1 MTSIFDKLDIAPNTG
16 VALAPDPRVD
26 PRIISTLRG
35 RNLRQRSV
43 FHRMEID
50 LEADADR
57 PLIPGI
63 RPTSRRRDD
72 SALDALRPS
81 IRDAIADIMATDP
94 ALRTRLERG
103 EAVAQ
108 AQIADPVIRRLVSQ
122 RQRFEA
128 PDFITVFEEEVEKQV
143 VEPTVGEKIADIGT
157 TLIRVG
163 LSMAATTESGVA
175 SVAEAVSKIPF
186 LPHAK
191 LYKFLS
197 EGGDL
202 FSRDMMRIIQRHAQ
216 GDPRLEEDFL
226 WRTLPE
232 SVGSFGGFILITAG
246 ATALGGPGAG
256 VATAASMATTM
267 GVGESRQRRQ
277 LAIQSGA
284 LNPNEGQ
291 LAELNGALP
300 GIIQVLPVFRALRLM
315 GPKASLVLRRGI
327 RQYATDGIETALEE
341 ALVETLGEL
350 GQDAIEKWN
359 FNPDKVIGETAIETA
374 KASGAGGFVVGL
386 ATSAIRGVRL
396 GRYRKPPDGG
406 NGFKTEDA
414 RRIMADALA
423 LEESARQH
431 IDEAATDD
439 RPAQRQA
446 LDLLRVNVTNLEFV
460 KQGRQKIV
468 ADLMERFGLSKRKA
482 SRMYIRVKAAYE
494 MVKLA
499 ESAAQPAGV
508 LRQAQVM
515 VNEALTEPTD
525 PATPQTVDQS
535 IPPERNT
542 FAQSVRQDL
551 YREFRNELTELDIV
565 EEPLGATLPRGVP
578 ARFLVGEGGETLP
591 IPLSPFPV
599 TDPAEIRQLGLQE
612 HRESIAFRDFRLM
625 DLFEANTLAEL
636 LQEAN
641 PDVAVAV
648 FRAGEGDWRVFFKQ
662 AEVATL
668 FEQEPDRGQE
678 GEQAGPE
685 APGGPEGPSPAPGAA
700 PGPPPAPP
708 GGPGVAGGAVAGP
721 VGAAAQ
727 GVAGRVQDAAA
738 VAGGRREAP
747 GPGQEP
753 AGRRRRERIA
763 PPPVAPA
770 VANVAVKFA
779 NIRAL
784 VEDAGRE
791 FPSAIDTVEQR
802 LQTVDV
808 SGEPSAIDFFALHPD
823 ALDGLSAV
831 DKLRVR
837 NQFPITEDADAIAD
851 VVGAALYEQAVQE
864 ALTAGSVRDNLH
876 RIADIVLSNP
886 QSQDQNQVLAA
897 LIFRDR
903 AAVDTVQRQLGRDH
917 YRSDQIPVGATF
929 ELFGVPFEIAEHD
942 GIRALL
948 HTESGI
954 AIVLKDVS
962 ILIPIDRGTLEI
974 TRAARTVEG
983 GQPGLLGEQFAG
995 AITGRQTELPLP
1007 IPSPVELEVEAD
1019 AERARRRL
1027 EADESGNLFPQD
1039 VANPVPFDDALET
1052 APDGLEFTGTA
1063 MPEGDI
1069 RADLLQKFQEEPA
1082 EALLFAEAMGIKNAD
1097 QKSSA
1102 EIIDEFWATK
1112 EETLKDDDGPA
1123 DVIPQM
1129 LYSGIPI
1136 PDYLPAMVVKGTG
1149 EFAKPV
1155 ISIAFVDLVDR
1166 LRRVSDDPLIQQ
1178 AAEAAR
1184 LATLDAKGFIGEL
1197 SALLD
1202 PVLRMT
1208 GKHALTEEGKA
1219 TQRIQQ
1225 IQWDDNGEGGVSL
1238 FHLALEDKLPP
1249 GVTLS
1254 ETEQKIIELGKQVI
1268 ALGGQLHE
1276 REGTMRFN
1284 HRTQEWEPFQQIG
1297 RAVAPRISTLELL
1310 DLVAQGEGERFGL
1323 LVRLIAENPDNRALL
1338 LQRIE
1343 SKAGATRDD
1352 AGKVLVVESTPE
1364 EEVRRILL
1372 EQRDEMMGASREPS
1386 AFRRINAE
1394 FARIWPYF
1402 PTMVH
1407 DPSTGARVQLI
1418 ENNPFH
1424 YFERYANL
1432 TAGRLAYIRHFGQE
1446 LEKPSL
1452 VNQLVDVVQNKRGG
1466 SDEVIAVTRAL
1477 HGLPVERTFW
1487 TQPGSAPHQFGIG
1500 LRHASSLL
1508 KAGALSMTWPQNLF
1522 EPLGRILGL
1531 AGGPMKRDF
1540 WVALG
1545 NLYGRADERRA
1556 ATLSALRGLGA
1567 VDHWIRNLSI
1577 DPNRPGET
1585 SVRMLRE
1592 IPTVLVRVFWKE
1604 QSRLAATIGLAK
1616 GERMAAG
1623 RGGESDVQ
1631 DVMSMLGFDRPTAE
1645 AMARGDGTPEQYL
1658 MIARRAGAYT
1668 TNQPMV
1674 KAEQSRLEH
1683 SRIFRLMFAFTTYGF
1698 MGVRWMASNLRTT
1711 MPIMRDLWRNP
1722 KSKTAWNRA
1731 RVNVTKI
1738 STQTMGL
1745 TTAGAGSYF
1754 LIALATG
1761 GLHGLKLAWNEAK
1774 EHPAKFLLDSFLYT
1788 MFAGPFGAVM
1798 RLTQNQ
1804 SRNRFEA
1811 LIRITWPGAIAVEIT
1826 DMLASSGR
1834 YRDREFWGRDG
1845 KLMRFTDRFVPIN
1858 RMFWQGLAVVG
1869 IGSDEQKM
1877 RTTIMAYW
1885 RARQEIAPVV
1895 RSQRGEPQ
1903 VAALKEQFEKD
1914 RKFRIQMR
1922 LAYDAM
1928 LRGDNP
1934 QEFINAAFEVDLTK
1948 TRGDIARAIR
1958 QRRLL
1963 TGKFADQ
1970 SSIEFQ
1976 ALRSRL
1982 GDDGI
1987 LILRQHDQL
1996 LEAVAQSINPSGGA
2010 VRFRPVPER
2019 TLNGLAGRY

>member
-1 MTSIFDKLDIAPNTG
+1 M
-16 VALAPDPRVD
+16 
-26 PRIISTLRG
+26 
-35 RNLRQRSV
+35 
-43 FHRMEID
+43 
-50 LEADADR
+50 
-57 PLIPGI
+57 
-63 RPTSRRRDD
+63 
-72 SALDALRPS
+72 
-81 IRDAIADIMATDP
+81 RDAIADIMATDP
-94 ALRTRLERG
+94 SMRTRLERG
-103 EAVAQ
+103 DAMAQ
-108 AQIADPVIRRLVSQ
+108 AQIADPVIRRLVSERHQ
-122 RQRFEA
+122 FEA
-128 PDFITVFEEEVEKQV
+128 PDFIAVFKEEVAKRIAQ
-143 VEPTVGEKIADIGT
+143 PTAGEKIADIGT
-157 TLIRVG
+157 TMARVG

-175 SVAEAVSKIPF
+175 SILEAASKLKF
-186 LPHAK
+186 LPQAK
-191 LYKFLS
+191 LYEFLS
-197 EGGDL
+197 EGADL

-226 WRTLPE
+226 WRQLPE
-232 SVGSFGGFILITAG
+232 AIGSFGGFMLITAG
-246 ATALGGPGAG
+246 ATALGSPAAG
-256 VATAASMATTM
+256 IATATSMATTM
-267 GVGESRQRRQ
+267 GIGESRQRRQ

-284 LNPNEGQ
+284 LSATEGQ

-300 GIIQVLPVFRALRLM
+300 GIIQVLPVMRALRLM

-350 GQDAIEKWN
+350 GQDVIEKWN
-359 FNPDKVIGETAIETA
+359 FNPDKVIGETAIQTA
-374 KASGAGGFVVGL
+374 KVSGAGGFVVGL

-406 NGFKTEDA
+406 NGFGTEDA

-423 LEESARQH
+423 LEESARRH

-439 RPAQRQA
+439 LPAQRQA
-446 LDLLRVNVTNLEFV
+446 LAHLRVNITNLEFV
-460 KQGRQKIV
+460 KQGRKKIV

-482 SRMYIRVKAAYE
+482 SRMYVRVKAPYE
-494 MVKLA
+494 MVKA
-499 ESAAQPAGV
+499 SETAAQPAGV
-508 LRQAQVM
+508 LRQAQMM
-515 VNEALTEPTD
+515 VDEALTEPDD
-525 PATPQTVDQS
+525 PATPQTVDQP

-551 YREFRNELTELDIV
+551 YREFRNELTELDVV

-599 TDPAEIRQLGLQE
+599 TDRAEVRQLGLQE
-612 HRESIAFRDFRLM
+612 HRESISFRGFRLM

-641 PDVAVAV
+641 PRDAFAV
-648 FRAGEGDWRVFFKQ
+648 FRAGEDDWRVFFKP
-662 AEVATL
+662 AEETTL

-678 GEQAGPE
+678 GEQEGPE
-685 APGGPEGPSPAPGAA
+685 APGPSPA
-700 PGPPPAPP
+700 PAPP

-721 VGAAAQ
+721 VGAAAE
-727 GVAGRVQDAAA
+727 GVAGRIQDAAT

-747 GPGQEP
+747 GARQE
-753 AGRRRRERIA
+753 AGRPARAARIA
-763 PPPVAPA
+763 PPPIAPA

-779 NIRAL
+779 DIRAL
-784 VEDAGRE
+784 IEDAGRE

-808 SGEPSAIDFFALHPD
+808 SGEPSAVDFFALHPD

-831 DKLRVR
+831 DKLRVSK
-837 NQFPITEDADAIAD
+837 QFPITEDADAIAD
-851 VVGAALYEQAVQE
+851 VVGATLYEQAVQE
-864 ALTAGSVRDNLH
+864 ALTVASVRDNLH

-886 QSQDQNQVLAA
+886 ENQDQNQVLAA

-903 AAVDTVQRQLGRDH
+903 ESVDAAGRRLGRDH
-917 YRSDQIPVGATF
+917 YRADQLPVGATF
-929 ELFGVPFEIAEHD
+929 KLFGVDFQIVEVE
-942 GIRALL
+942 GVRLLL
-948 HTESGI
+948 HTESQITVG
-954 AIVLKDVS
+954 LREVS
-962 ILIPIDRGTLEI
+962 ILIPVDRGTLQLRPEGGAGAAGLDLI
-974 TRAARTVEG
+974 VAGQTQTTADLRAAGAAAFAAGQARENAPFVRGSPDWTQWIKGFNDAEEGGGAPVGPAPAPPEGLGAVEG

-995 AITGRQTELPLP
+995 PITGRQTELPLP
-1007 IPSPVELEVEAD
+1007 IPSAVELEVEAD
-1019 AERARRRL
+1019 AERASRRL

-1039 VANPVPFDDALET
+1039 VANPVPFDEALET

-1069 RADLLQKFQEEPA
+1069 RAELLRKFEDEPA

-1097 QKSSA
+1097 QKSPA

-1112 EETLKDDDGPA
+1112 DEALKDDDGPA
-1123 DVIPQM
+1123 DVIPM
-1129 LYSGIPI
+1129 VLYSGIPI
-1136 PDYLPAMVVKGTG
+1136 PEYLPAMVVKGTG

-1166 LRRVSDDPLIQQ
+1166 LRRVSDDPLIQN

-1197 SALLD
+1197 SARLD

-1219 TQRIQQ
+1219 TQRLQQ
-1225 IQWDDNGEGGVSL
+1225 MQWDDNAEGGVSL

-1249 GVTLS
+1249 GVTLA
-1254 ETEQKIIELGKQVI
+1254 ETEQQIIELGKQVI

-1284 HRTQEWEPFQQIG
+1284 HRTGEWEPFQQIG

-1310 DLVAQGEGERFGL
+1310 DLMSLGEGERFDL
-1323 LVRLIAENPDNRALL
+1323 LVRLVADNPDNRAI
-1338 LQRIE
+1338 IE
-1343 SKAGATRDD
+1343 NGLRKEDGTLPRTAR
-1352 AGKVLVVESTPE
+1352 
-1364 EEVRRILL
+1364 EEVRRVFLA
-1372 EQRDEMMGASREPS
+1372 QRDEMTGASREPS

-1402 PTMVH
+1402 PTMIH
-1407 DPSTGARVQLI
+1407 DATTNARVQLI

-1432 TAGRLAYIRHFGQE
+1432 TAGRLAFIRHFGQE

-1452 VNQLVDVVQNKRGG
+1452 VNQLVDIVQNKRGG

-1500 LRHASSLL
+1500 LRHASSVL

-1545 NLYGRADERRA
+1545 NLYGPADERRA

-1577 DPNRPGET
+1577 DPNRPGE
-1585 SVRMLRE
+1585 SAARMLRE
-1592 IPTVLVRVFWKE
+1592 VPTVLVRVFWKE
-1604 QSRLAATIGLAK
+1604 QSRLAAAIGLAK

-1683 SRIFRLMFAFTTYGF
+1683 SRIFRFMLAFTTYAF
-1698 MGVRWMASNLRTT
+1698 MGVRWLASNVRTT

-1738 STQTMGL
+1738 GTQTMGL

-1774 EHPAKFLLDSFLYT
+1774 EHPASFLLDSFLYT
-1788 MFAGPFGAVM
+1788 LFAGPFGAVM

-1804 SRNRFEA
+1804 SRNRFES
-1811 LIRITWPGAIAVEIT
+1811 LIRITWPGAIAVELT
-1826 DMLASSGR
+1826 DMMGSTGR

-1858 RMFWQGLAVVG
+1858 RMIWQGLAVVG

-1885 RARQEIAPVV
+1885 RARRDIAPVV

-1903 VAALKEQFEKD
+1903 IAELKEAFELD
-1914 RKFRIQMR
+1914 RQFRIQMR

-1934 QEFINAAFEVDLTK
+1934 QEFINAAFAVDLTK
-1948 TRGDIARAIR
+1948 TRGDIAGTIR
-1958 QRRLL
+1958 RRQLL

-1976 ALRSRL
+1976 TLRSRL

-1996 LEAVAQSINPSGGA
+1996 LEAVASSIKPSGAA
-2010 VRFRPVPER
+2010 VLFRPVPER
-2019 TLNGLAGRY
+2019 TLNGVAGRYRR

>member
-1 MTSIFDKLDIAPNTG
+1 M
-16 VALAPDPRVD
+16 
-26 PRIISTLRG
+26 
-35 RNLRQRSV
+35 
-43 FHRMEID
+43 
-50 LEADADR
+50 
-57 PLIPGI
+57 
-63 RPTSRRRDD
+63 
-72 SALDALRPS
+72 
-81 IRDAIADIMATDP
+81 
-94 ALRTRLERG
+94 
-103 EAVAQ
+103 AQ
-108 AQIADPVIRRLVSQ
+108 ARIADPVIRRLVTQ
-122 RQRFEA
+122 GQRFEA
-128 PDFITVFEEEVEKQV
+128 PDFVTVFKEEVAKRI
-143 VEPTVGEKIADIGT
+143 VEPTAGEKIVDVGT
-157 TLIRVG
+157 TIARTA
-163 LSMAATTESGVA
+163 LSMAAITESGVA
-175 SVAEAVSKIPF
+175 SLWEAASKIPGPQGKVF
-186 LPHAK
+186 A
-191 LYKFLS
+191 
-197 EGGDL
+197 E
-202 FSRDMMRIIQRHAQ
+202 FSKDADTASGMLMWGIRRHAA
-216 GDPRLEEDFL
+216 GDPRLEESFL
-226 WRTLPE
+226 WRQLPE
-232 SVGSFGGFILITAG
+232 AIGSFGGFMLITAG
-246 ATALGGPGAG
+246 ATGIGGPPAG
-256 VATAASMATTM
+256 IAAATMMATTM

-277 LAIQSGA
+277 LAIK
-284 LNPNEGQ
+284 EGVLSPDEAQ

-300 GIIQVLPVFRALRLM
+300 GVIQVLPVIRALRLM
-315 GPKASLVLRRGI
+315 GPKASIAFSRGI
-327 RQYATDGIETALEE
+327 RKWAVDGVETAFEE
-341 ALVETLGEL
+341 GVVETLGQI
-350 GQDAIEKWN
+350 GQDAIAKWQFDPN
-359 FNPDKVIGETAIETA
+359 QVIGETAIQTA
-374 KASGAGGFVVGL
+374 KVSGAGGFVVGF

-406 NGFKTEDA
+406 NGFRTEAA

-423 LEESARQH
+423 LEEAARRH

-446 LDLLRVNVTNLEFV
+446 LDLLRVNITNLEFV
-460 KQGRQKIV
+460 KQGRKKIV

-499 ESAAQPAGV
+499 ETAAQPAGI
-508 LRQAQVM
+508 LRQAQIM

-525 PATPQTVDQS
+525 PATPQTVDQP

-551 YREFRNELTELDIV
+551 YREFRNELTELDVV

-599 TDPAEIRQLGLQE
+599 TDPAEIRQLGLRE
-612 HRESIAFRDFRLM
+612 HRESISFRDFRLM

-641 PDVAVAV
+641 PRDAFAV
-648 FRAGEGDWRVFFKQ
+648 FRAGEDDWRVFFKQ
-662 AEVATL
+662 AEEATL
-668 FEQEPDRGQE
+668 FEQEPSRGEEAIQE
-678 GEQAGPE
+678 
-685 APGGPEGPSPAPGAA
+685 GPEGPG
-700 PGPPPAPP
+700 PGPAGVIAAGPEAPP
-708 GGPGVAGGAVAGP
+708 GGPGV
-721 VGAAAQ
+721 VG
-727 GVAGRVQDAAA
+727 
-738 VAGGRREAP
+738 
-747 GPGQEP
+747 
-753 AGRRRRERIA
+753 
-763 PPPVAPA
+763 
-770 VANVAVKFA
+770 
-779 NIRAL
+779 
-784 VEDAGRE
+784 
-791 FPSAIDTVEQR
+791 
-802 LQTVDV
+802 
-808 SGEPSAIDFFALHPD
+808 
-823 ALDGLSAV
+823 
-831 DKLRVR
+831 
-837 NQFPITEDADAIAD
+837 
-851 VVGAALYEQAVQE
+851 
-864 ALTAGSVRDNLH
+864 
-876 RIADIVLSNP
+876 
-886 QSQDQNQVLAA
+886 
-897 LIFRDR
+897 
-903 AAVDTVQRQLGRDH
+903 
-917 YRSDQIPVGATF
+917 
-929 ELFGVPFEIAEHD
+929 
-942 GIRALL
+942 
-948 HTESGI
+948 
-954 AIVLKDVS
+954 
-962 ILIPIDRGTLEI
+962 
-974 TRAARTVEG
+974 G

-995 AITGRQTELPLP
+995 PITGRQAELPLP
-1007 IPSPVELEVEAD
+1007 IPSAVELEVEAEAARSRREL
-1019 AERARRRL
+1019 AE
-1027 EADESGNLFPQD
+1027 DESGDLFPQD

-1069 RADLLQKFQEEPA
+1069 RAELLRKFEEEPA

-1097 QKSSA
+1097 QKTPA

-1112 EETLKDDDGPA
+1112 EEALKDDDGPA
-1123 DVIPQM
+1123 DVIPLM

-1136 PDYLPAMVVKGTG
+1136 PEYLPAMVVKGAG
-1149 EFAKPV
+1149 EFAKPT

-1166 LRRVSDDPLIQQ
+1166 LRRVSDNPLIQQ
-1178 AAEAAR
+1178 AADAAR
-1184 LATLDAKGFIGEL
+1184 LATLDAKAFIGEL

-1225 IQWDDNGEGGVSL
+1225 IQWDENGEGGVSI

-1249 GVTLS
+1249 GVTL
-1254 ETEQKIIELGKQVI
+1254 TEIEQQIIELGKQVI

-1284 HRTQEWEPFQQIG
+1284 HRTGEWEPFQQIG

-1310 DLVAQGEGERFGL
+1310 DLVAQGEGGRFDL
-1323 LVRLIAENPDNRALL
+1323 IVRLIAEHPDNRALL
-1338 LQRIE
+1338 ENKLR
-1343 SKAGATRDD
+1343 KADGTLRH
-1352 AGKVLVVESTPE
+1352 SPE

-1372 EQRDEMMGASREPS
+1372 QQRDEMRGATGEPS

-1402 PTMVH
+1402 PTMIH
-1407 DPSTGARVQLI
+1407 DPTTGARVQLI

-1432 TAGRLAYIRHFGQE
+1432 TAGRLAFIRHFGQE

-1452 VNQLVDVVQNKRGG
+1452 VNQLVEIVQNERSG

-1500 LRHASSLL
+1500 LRHASSVL
-1508 KAGALSMTWPQNLF
+1508 KAGALSMTWPQNLL

-1531 AGGPMKRDF
+1531 AGGPMKQDF
-1540 WVALG
+1540 WLALG
-1545 NLYGRADERRA
+1545 NLYGPADERRA
-1556 ATLSALRGLGA
+1556 ATLVALRSLGA

-1585 SVRMLRE
+1585 ATRMLRE

-1604 QSRLAATIGLAK
+1604 QSRLAAAIGLAK

-1623 RGGESDVQ
+1623 RGKESDVQ
-1631 DVMSMLGFDRPTAE
+1631 DIMSMLGFDRPTAE
-1645 AMARGDGTPEQYL
+1645 AMARGEGTPEQYL

-1683 SRIFRLMFAFTTYGF
+1683 SRIFRLLFAFTTYGF

-1731 RVNVTKI
+1731 RVNLTKI
-1738 STQTMGL
+1738 STQAMGL

-1774 EHPAKFLLDSFLYT
+1774 DDPVEFLLDSFLYT

-1804 SRNRFEA
+1804 SRNRFES
-1811 LIRITWPGAIAVEIT
+1811 LIRVTWPGAIAVEIT
-1826 DMLASSGR
+1826 DMLSSTGR

-1858 RMFWQGLAVVG
+1858 RMIWQGLAVVG
-1869 IGSDEQKM
+1869 IGKEEQQM

-1885 RARQEIAPVV
+1885 RARQDIAPVV

-1903 VAALKEQFEKD
+1903 VEALREAFEQHRE
-1914 RKFRIQMR
+1914 FRIQMR

-1928 LRGDNP
+1928 LHGDNP
-1934 QEFINAAFEVDLTK
+1934 QEFINAAFATDLTK
-1948 TRGDIARAIR
+1948 TRGDVAGSV
-1958 QRRLL
+1958 RRRKLL

-1970 SSIEFQ
+1970 SSIEFT

-1987 LILRQHDQL
+1987 LILRQHDEVI
-1996 LEAVAQSINPSGGA
+1996 EAVAQSIKPKVST

-2019 TLNGLAGRY
+2019 TLNGVTGRYRR